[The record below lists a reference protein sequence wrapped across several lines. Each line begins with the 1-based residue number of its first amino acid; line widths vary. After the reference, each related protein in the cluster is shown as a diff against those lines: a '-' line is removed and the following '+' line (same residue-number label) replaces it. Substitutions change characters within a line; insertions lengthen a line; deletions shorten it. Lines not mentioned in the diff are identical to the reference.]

1 MEEEAFQ
8 ALSKKGMKKPAAAR
22 PVKTMKKPAA
32 SNATSSAKASTT
44 IFGCL
49 RCRGA
54 SKGCDTCIQPNF
66 TGLRLPGR
74 KAWKKYMAQTGG
86 KTSLSKGENQQQTQ
100 PTYGVKRVP
109 GSNLIFKLCEPS
121 SSPGRVIF
129 RLKSFHNKPTKKLFR

>member
-1 MEEEAFQ
+1 MFWQDTIEVPNKKAKPLQEMEEEAFQ

-74 KAWKKYMAQTGG
+74 KAWKKYMAQ
-86 KTSLSKGENQQQTQ
+86 KD
-100 PTYGVKRVP
+100 
-109 GSNLIFKLCEPS
+109 
-121 SSPGRVIF
+121 
-129 RLKSFHNKPTKKLFR
+129 TKKAKKVKTVKKWE